1 MFIGTLQVYYLD
13 NKFFGEHAVSSRE
26 LPRMKHFNGDK
37 MASLIMLDTVGL
49 VGCPLTRKFGA
60 AVVSYYLRPIILVI
74 IEILKQISK
83 NVK

>member
-49 VGCPLTRKFGA
+49 VRCPPTRKFGT
-60 AVVSYYLRPIILVI
+60 AVVSYSLRPKILVI

-83 NVK
+83 NIK